1 MDRNLRSSSAPLL
14 GSTTMK
20 VNSVDCASKN
30 EGNEEARA
38 KHTPRSP
45 GYFPNDNSLGRLE
58 FENSEHVVNQLVEFA
73 RTTPPNHLS
82 TKPTFPEGKATT
94 DLTRTDSGRRRR
106 ILENIGGNGSHPQ
119 KPLKK
124 LFGLS
129 RSVTTS
135 DLSGQSIPRGSMDVA
150 SKHSSGGRKYMK
162 IAINPKMYEFDN
174 PSTYKVNF
182 KETRT
187 KGKTHRWIYRISQPR
202 PDSDTDASS
211 EPGHISHL
219 SSGNDDH
226 GKQVTDDICDP
237 AKTATNQASNGY
249 SPSKGIPKPELG
261 IRDFMAATLATA
273 EARTRRNLTSGH
285 VSKSPEKLIKPSR
298 QHESPIRKHGNHIGR
313 RRTLSKGPYSVP
325 IKFQLQPQRT
335 SPPKTPRTSLD
346 EPATTLKDTS
356 PPAVNGTTKSSP
368 TKSSPAKSGSSF
380 VDDGQSDAESGKIM
394 NARRAEFIHGQGAYA
409 YHNRSA
415 RTPPK
420 PGPAP
425 TRALPSLPEGHDG
438 VTPLSTTNKRVENK
452 NALPSEAPGHSPQH
466 NAPKALH
473 KGHRYRLSP
482 VKNSIPADD
491 SRIRAELK
499 PSPAFAREFP
509 QPPTSSSLLL
519 PRRSEEAISTR
530 TITQKREVDVRSL
543 KTGRSLDISAAVAVG
558 DCEGMAILCPGD
570 GGGDG
575 ANLDGVGGPSIGR
588 ECGNDE
594 CESDAAQGK
603 TVKEKEKEKEGVYL
617 PWQEGRVERIR
628 AIKVRDLE
636 RVRARERSVDV
647 KQGGGEKM
655 GFVGRGGGDGDAGTG
670 DALET
675 KYPPRISS
683 AAKGTHL
690 SKQVKP
696 APQKEDRNSHASTKN
711 DFSPIIVV
719 AEQHPYTPNNNLSNP
734 STLSNDTATTN
745 TNIHQFKINHH
756 NTQLSQHD
764 NLDNDI
770 SNSVLLPSRPPIQ
783 QQQQQQQ
790 NHTHSHSSALD
801 IETRL
806 EARIVAMER
815 KNRLLE
821 RAFWAVI
828 EASSGG
834 GGSGIGNGS
843 GYFNESEGDA
853 GVGMGIRRRRSRSKG
868 SRGDKARVDEM
879 LDLMGVKGRK
889 GDD

>member
-1 MDRNLRSSSAPLL
+1 MDRNVRSSSAPLL

-20 VNSVDCASKN
+20 VNSVLCASKT
-30 EGNEEARA
+30 EGNEEGRA

-58 FENSEHVVNQLVEFA
+58 FENNEHVVNQLVEFA
-73 RTTPPNHLS
+73 RTTPPGHLS

-94 DLTRTDSGRRRR
+94 DLTRTDSGHRRR

-119 KPLKK
+119 KPLKR
-124 LFGLS
+124 LLGLS

-162 IAINPKMYEFDN
+162 IAVNPKMYEFDN

-182 KETRT
+182 KETKT
-187 KGKTHRWIYRISQPR
+187 KGKSSRWIYRISQPR
-202 PDSDTDASS
+202 PDSDTDANS

-226 GKQVTDDICDP
+226 GKKVMDDICD
-237 AKTATNQASNGY
+237 ATKTATNQASNGY

-273 EARTRRNLTSGH
+273 EARTRGNLTSGH
-285 VSKSPEKLIKPSR
+285 VSKSPEKPIKPSR
-298 QHESPIRKHGNHIGR
+298 QHESPIRKHGTHIGR

-325 IKFQLQPQRT
+325 IKFQLRPQRT
-335 SPPKTPRTSLD
+335 SLPKTPRTSLD
-346 EPATTLKDTS
+346 ELASALKDNS

-380 VDDGQSDAESGKIM
+380 IDDGQSDAESGKIM

-425 TRALPSLPEGHDG
+425 TRALPSLPEGHDAA
-438 VTPLSTTNKRVENK
+438 TPLSTTNKSVENK
-452 NALPSEAPGHSPQH
+452 NVLPSEGPGHPH
-466 NAPKALH
+466 NAPKPPKSPH

-482 VKNSIPADD
+482 VKHSIPSDD

-499 PSPAFAREFP
+499 PSPAFAQEFP
-509 QPPTSSSLLL
+509 QPPSSSLL
-519 PRRSEEAISTR
+519 PRRSSEAISPR
-530 TITQKREVDVRSL
+530 MGNREVDVRTL
-543 KTGRSLDISAAVAVG
+543 KTGRSLDLSSSAAGG
-558 DCEGMAILCPGD
+558 DCDGAAILRPN
-570 GGGDG
+570 G
-575 ANLDGVGGPSIGR
+575 AAAEEVGNLDEVGVASSFGR
-588 ECGNDE
+588 ECGND
-594 CESDAAQGK
+594 AVLGAKG
-603 TVKEKEKEKEGVYL
+603 KEKEKEGVYL
-617 PWQEGRVERIR
+617 PWQEGRVERVR

-636 RVRARERSVDV
+636 RVRAREESVDA
-647 KQGGGEKM
+647 KQGGEEKM
-655 GFVGRGGGDGDAGTG
+655 GFVGDAGTG
-670 DALET
+670 DALQT

-690 SKQVKP
+690 PEKVEP
-696 APQKEDRNSHASTKN
+696 ALRKEDRNSHASTKN

-719 AEQHPYTPNNNLSNP
+719 VEQHPYTSPNNNPSNP
-734 STLSNDTATTN
+734 SPNSYNYNPN
-745 TNIHQFKINHH
+745 TNLHQFKINH
-756 NTQLSQHD
+756 NTAQSSQHD
-764 NLDNDI
+764 NNPPKDI
-770 SNSVLLPSRPPIQ
+770 SNSPAHPD
-783 QQQQQQQ
+783 QQ
-790 NHTHSHSSALD
+790 NQHHSSITLASSD

-806 EARIVAMER
+806 EARIAAMER

-828 EASSGG
+828 EAGSG
-834 GGSGIGNGS
+834 GGSGNES
-843 GYFNESEGDA
+843 GYLNTESEGDA
-853 GVGMGIRRRRSRSKG
+853 GVGMGMRRRSRG
-868 SRGDKARVDEM
+868 SRGDEARVDEM
-879 LDLMGVKGRK
+879 LDLMGVRGYQRERGKLE
-889 GDD
+889 